1 MSISSGGSI
10 PTNGLVFLYDQDNVT
25 KSWNGKPTTNVHP
38 ETVGGMQ
45 GITYTYVGV
54 EDGWKKYSISGTW
67 SAGTYPYSCYLSGSS
82 FSAGVRYSVAA
93 TMKTNV
99 PHKFNGN
106 FTYINYVN
114 APKDDEGSGGY
125 NILEDGS
132 HRPFRKGFA
141 YTSTTNQTGYLDS
154 RPTAN
159 GTSFNSSTDFFYI
172 KDIQAEVGEFPT
184 PYVDATRS
192 TTQAIKDISGTG
204 EVVTVGN
211 LSYHTTLGT
220 FDFDG
225 TDDSFS
231 IAEPNITKNPNQFTI
246 SAWIFPGNQNSFFIT
261 PYSHGIDQFI
271 EYSNSTASIS
281 VRVASG
287 ADTNERG
294 RNSGA
299 NTVPLN
305 TWTHFSV
312 SIANRTIKI
321 YINGVLKQT
330 YNETIN
336 IANWEGVWYIGQRGN
351 SSYWYDGKLDQLSIH
366 NRPLTAAEVTQTFE
380 AKRGRFGI

>member
-1 MSISSGGSI
+1 
-10 PTNGLVFLYDQDNVT
+10 
-25 KSWNGKPTTNVHP
+25 
-38 ETVGGMQ
+38 
-45 GITYTYVGV
+45 
-54 EDGWKKYSISGTW
+54 
-67 SAGTYPYSCYLSGSS
+67 
-82 FSAGVRYSVAA
+82 
-93 TMKTNV
+93 
-99 PHKFNGN
+99 
-106 FTYINYVN
+106 
-114 APKDDEGSGGY
+114 
-125 NILEDGS
+125 
-132 HRPFRKGFA
+132 
-141 YTSTTNQTGYLDS
+141 
-154 RPTAN
+154 
-159 GTSFNSSTDFFYI
+159 
-172 KDIQAEVGEFPT
+172 
-184 PYVDATRS
+184 ATRS

-204 EVVTVGN
+204 EVVTVAN
-211 LSYHTTLGT
+211 LDYQTDGT

-246 SAWIFPGNQNSFFIT
+246 SAWIFPGNQNARFIT

-271 EYSNSTASIS
+271 EYNNSTASIS
-281 VRVASG
+281 VSVASA

-294 RNSGA
+294 RNSGL

-336 IANWEGVWYIGQRGN
+336 IANWDGVWYIGQRGN
-351 SSYWYDGKLDQLSIH
+351 STYWYNGKLDQLSIH

>member
-1 MSISSGGSI
+1 MSIFSGGSI
-10 PTNGLVFLYDQDNVT
+10 PTNDLLFLYDRDNVT

-67 SAGTYPYSCYLSGSS
+67 ASGTYPYSCYLSPSS

-141 YTSTTNQTGYLDS
+141 YTSTTNQNGYLDS

-192 TTQAIKDISGTG
+192 NTQSLKDISDTAHT
-204 EVVTVGN
+204 VTSSSLTYTDDG
-211 LSYHTTLGT
+211 S
-220 FDFDG
+220 FEFDG
-225 TDDSFS
+225 TSNYVS
-231 IAEPNITKNPNQFTI
+231 LPNDLGYTNEV
-246 SAWIFPGNQNSFFIT
+246 SVVAWIKTSGT
-261 PYSHGIDQFI
+261 PAGSYHIVCG
-271 EYSNSTASIS
+271 
-281 VRVASG
+281 
-287 ADTNERG
+287 
-294 RNSGA
+294 GA
-299 NTVPLN
+299 NLEISIPHSGGALRFGVSTTTGRHVGNRGSGLN
-305 TWTHFSV
+305 DGNWHQVVITFGGASLKGYIDGVQAGTTITTTGGLV
-312 SIANRTIKI
+312 SSFANRR
-321 YINGVLKQT
+321 L
-330 YNETIN
+330 
-336 IANWEGVWYIGQRGN
+336 GQFGN
-351 SSYWYDGKLDQLSIH
+351 DASYWMNGEIAVYGVYKKVFSASEITQL
-366 NRPLTAAEVTQTFE
+366 FE